1 MSNGKRNQLQ
11 KLYYTN
17 KDGQNIDLVSVV
29 GKDMELKFNKIM
41 LLFFKASRNRF
52 FKNNQR
58 LND

>member
-52 FKNNQR
+52 LKNNQR
-58 LND
+58 SND

>member
-58 LND
+58 SND

>member
-52 FKNNQR
+52 F
-58 LND
+58 